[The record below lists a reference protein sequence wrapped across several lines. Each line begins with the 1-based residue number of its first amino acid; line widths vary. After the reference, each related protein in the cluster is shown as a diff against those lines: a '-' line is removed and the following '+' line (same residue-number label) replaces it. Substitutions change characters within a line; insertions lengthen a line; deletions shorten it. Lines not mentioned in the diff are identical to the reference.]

1 MIDDILT
8 SRYSNESLLLYVVHN
23 ISRSCI
29 VAYVRANENTATHRW
44 TPVTLRLNRV
54 SWSVLN
60 NRTHLRTYR
69 QAYTETLGTCTYAGN
84 RQAPLY
90 TPACPCS
97 NSQLTYVEVFTVTSD
112 HSYTADG

>member
-69 QAYTETLGTCTYAGN
+69 PTQKRWARVRTRATDKRRCTHRRVRVAIAN
-84 RQAPLY
+84 
-90 TPACPCS
+90 
-97 NSQLTYVEVFTVTSD
+97 
-112 HSYTADG
+112 